1 MPKKPVKK
9 VAKFAQKVAPKL
21 KKPKVATT
29 PAKKAVKKPTVRPV
43 PAQPSAPQ
51 VHPFYVA
58 QQAQASVS
66 TQTEAEKIWDE
77 IRNLPIQMF
86 GLPNQTVAQHA
97 VPFPIEPTKLYLT
110 IRSSATL
117 PSLEVAVGNGFTVE
131 QADRFVV
138 VARKVTLPFQGK

>member
-21 KKPKVATT
+21 KNPKVANA
-29 PAKKAVKKPTVRPV
+29 PVAKPVKKTVAKPV
-43 PAQPSAPQ
+43 SAAPQ
-51 VHPFYVA
+51 VHPFYAA
-58 QQAQASVS
+58 QQAAQPVGP
-66 TQTEAEKIWDE
+66 TEAEKIWDE
-77 IRNLPIQMF
+77 IKNLPIQMF
-86 GLPNQTVAQHA
+86 GLPNQFA
-97 VPFPIEPTKLYLT
+97 IEPTKLYLT

-117 PSLEVAVGNGFTVE
+117 PSLEVAVGDRFTVE

>member
-21 KKPKVATT
+21 KNPKVANA
-29 PAKKAVKKPTVRPV
+29 PVAKPVKKTVAKPV
-43 PAQPSAPQ
+43 SAAPQ
-51 VHPFYVA
+51 VHPFYAA
-58 QQAQASVS
+58 QQAAQPVGP
-66 TQTEAEKIWDE
+66 TEAEKIWDE
-77 IRNLPIQMF
+77 IKNLPIQMF
-86 GLPNQTVAQHA
+86 GLPNQFVSQHA

-117 PSLEVAVGNGFTVE
+117 PSLEVAVGDKFTVE